1 MAASHQT
8 VSPPSDRSLMIVA
21 VLDAC
26 VLVPSVLADTLL
38 RCAEQDLYRPIWTVA
53 ILEEV
58 RRNLPPSAL
67 GAKAERR
74 VEVMRDFFPEAMAS
88 GYEQFIPGL
97 TNDPKDRHVLAA
109 AVAAD
114 AEVIVTANLRDFP
127 ERALAPFAIEAVHPD
142 DFLCMLLAD
151 APERVANIIV
161 QQAEATGRGGRP
173 KLGVDDV
180 VNGLAGCRAIRFAH
194 RVSLILADGR

>member
-1 MAASHQT
+1 
-8 VSPPSDRSLMIVA
+8 MIVA

-38 RCAEQDLYRPIWTVA
+38 RCAEQDLYRPLWTRA
-53 ILEEV
+53 ILDEV

-74 VEVMRDFFPEAMAS
+74 VEVMRDYFPEAMVS
-88 GYEQFIPGL
+88 GYEHLIAEM

-127 ERALAPFAIEAVHPD
+127 DHALAPYAIEVLHPD
-142 DFLCMLLAD
+142 DFLCMLLED
-151 APERVANIIV
+151 DPERIADIVV

-173 KLGVDDV
+173 KLSVDDV
-180 VNGLAGCRAIRFAH
+180 LSGLAGCGVIRFAH
-194 RVSLILADGR
+194 RASLNLADGR